1 MTGELQVREDT
12 PVVYLSGE
20 PTPWLASGS
29 SRLAIRKSS
38 MRLVLKVAGA
48 APFITSVIGGLTGTR
63 D

>member
-20 PTPWLASGS
+20 PTHWLASGS
-29 SRLAIRKSS
+29 SRLAIHKKLNAFGFDGRRS
-38 MRLVLKVAGA
+38 RAVHH
-48 APFITSVIGGLTGTR
+48 IGSA